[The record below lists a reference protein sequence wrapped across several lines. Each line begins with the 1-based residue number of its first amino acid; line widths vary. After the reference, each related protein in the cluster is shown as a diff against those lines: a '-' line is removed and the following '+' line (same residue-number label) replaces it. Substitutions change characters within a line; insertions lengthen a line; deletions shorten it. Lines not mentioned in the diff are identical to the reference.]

1 MEAILPELVVG
12 TGVFISALVLLV
24 FAFGGIVLGHLADQQ
39 RIGKRYFWTDASL
52 PEPELAPFLPKGVG
66 VVRTG

>member
-24 FAFGGIVLGHLADQQ
+24 LAFGGVVLGHLADQQ
-39 RIGKRYFWTDASL
+39 RIGKRFFWTDSSL

-66 VVRTG
+66 VVRMA